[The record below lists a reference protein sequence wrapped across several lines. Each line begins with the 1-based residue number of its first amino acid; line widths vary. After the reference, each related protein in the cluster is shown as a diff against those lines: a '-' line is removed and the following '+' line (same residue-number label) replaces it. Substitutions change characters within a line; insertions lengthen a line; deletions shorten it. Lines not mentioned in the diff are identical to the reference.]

1 MVSPFKSARQGERA
15 CGPSS
20 SRFLAPSTSLFDD
33 GSKHTIAPS
42 DLRVRTSMGSL
53 LLCPQFEE
61 ALDLYP
67 TAMSQ
72 CQIEVPFSNMHRAE
86 ESFRSRQR

>member
-33 GSKHTIAPS
+33 GSRRTIAPS

-53 LLCPQFEE
+53 LLCLQFEE
-61 ALDLYP
+61 ALDLCP
-67 TAMSQ
+67 IAMSQ